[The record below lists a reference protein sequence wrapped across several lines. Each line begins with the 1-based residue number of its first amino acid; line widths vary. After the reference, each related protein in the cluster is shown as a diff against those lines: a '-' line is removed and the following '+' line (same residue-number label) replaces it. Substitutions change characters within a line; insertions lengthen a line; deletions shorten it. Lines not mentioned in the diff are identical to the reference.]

1 MKELYYQYNTPLKEY
16 STYGI
21 GGPAKELA
29 FARTKEDLIYL
40 LEEAKRS
47 HKKYIVIGKGSN
59 CLFDDRGFNGLVI
72 INKIS
77 EIEWREQSVYVGA
90 GYSFSLL
97 GIQASRKG
105 FSGLEFASG
114 IPGSVGGAVYMNA
127 GAGCSEVKDIIDEV
141 EFLHEDGRVELF
153 KKERLKFFY
162 RMSPFQEMKG
172 AILAATF
179 HLVPSLGAKEKQEN
193 LLAYRMA
200 TQPYKDR
207 SCGCVFRNPEG
218 DSAGRLIDSL
228 GLKGVLRGGAKISEA
243 HANFIVNQ
251 GDASAKEILD
261 LIKHVQMKV
270 KDEVGI
276 VLEPEVKYI
285 PFDDH

>member
-1 MKELYYQYNTPLKEY
+1 VKESSYQYNTPLKEHC
-16 STYGI
+16 TYGI

-29 FARTKEDLIYL
+29 FARTKEELIHL
-40 LEEAKRS
+40 LGEAKRLQ
-47 HKKYIVIGKGSN
+47 KKYIVIGKGSN

-72 INKIS
+72 INKIG
-77 EIEWREQSVYVGA
+77 EIEWRESSVYVGA

-127 GAGCSEVKDIIDEV
+127 GAGGSEVKDVLIDV
-141 EFLHEDGRVELF
+141 EFIHEDGRVEL
-153 KKERLKFFY
+153 LKRESLQFSY

-172 AILAATF
+172 AIIAVTF
-179 HLVPSLGAKEKQEN
+179 HLQPSLDAKAKQEK
-193 LLAYRMA
+193 LLAYRLD
-200 TQPYKDR
+200 TQPYKDK

-218 DSAGRLIDSL
+218 DSAGRLIDSI
-228 GLKGVLRGGAKISEA
+228 GLKGTCFGGAKISEA

-251 GDASAKEILD
+251 GEASAKEILD

-285 PFDDH
+285 PFDD